1 MFHQEKNCTEMNTY
15 STNPLWKGFLQV
27 IGETKW
33 KAKKYAVTGLTEAQ
47 YNAQNKSNLLPAP
60 HAGAG
65 ARRSNRAP
73 HPSNVEEADESDDE
87 DGEEAV
93 PANTTLQANEA
104 DAGDDDEVDDI
115 NGMPLGTINVSLLY
129 NVGKPYDYQEHKHTP
144 YEVIRWDRLKHAT
157 GMLAFAWSDGGKYE
171 SIQETVIQM
180 IQQQKSFLDTQHE
193 TLENPTTPPLEEQVA
208 NVPNVCKEIDWACEE
223 YPAFKNM
230 WYDLDIQFRTCWEAC
245 QAVEDGNV
253 QHLFRILPSMYIQ
266 QIYQHRPLLARVT
279 ANFMCNMQL
288 LLEDVDTYGDVLK
301 FIGKHC
307 STLLFD
313 GLIEHCNSIVSRML
327 THKHVTQTVIRRLAH
342 LIKPRRQAIDAA
354 LGRLG
359 IARQRKDEGELKRL
373 RRRVT
378 VSKKFE
384 KTRCV
389 IHEYILSLFRS
400 CLTKGATPKVS
411 EEMTAQHERINIEKA
426 VMEDMLRKPGKTV
439 KRTGLNSHL
448 QATMLYCFPPEKVP
462 KKKELLE
469 QITTL
474 LTSIQ
479 TVDATHDVS
488 CFTKTNFHVSK
499 ENDIAPKTK
508 KKRKWKGSGANEQ
521 GTLVLYLKKMWLAFK
536 AYTRTKDLAS
546 LAEIRPWFS
555 T

>member
-1 MFHQEKNCTEMNTY
+1 MFHQRKNFTEMNTY
-15 STNPLWKGFLQV
+15 STNPLWKGLLQQL
-27 IGETKW
+27 GETKW
-33 KAKKYAVTGLTEAQ
+33 KATKYAVTGLTEKQ
-47 YNAQNKSNLLPAP
+47 YNAQNISNLLPAP

-65 ARRSNRAP
+65 ARRSKRAP
-73 HPSNVEEADESDDE
+73 HPSTVEDADESDDE
-87 DGEEAV
+87 DGKEAV

-104 DAGDDDEVDDI
+104 DAGDDNEVDDI
-115 NGMPLGTINVSLLY
+115 NGMALGTINVSHLL
-129 NVGKPYDYQEHKHTP
+129 NVGKPYDYNEHKHIP
-144 YEVIRWDRLKHAT
+144 YEVIRWDRLKHNT
-157 GMLAFAWSDGGKYE
+157 DMLAHAWSDGGKYE

-180 IQQQKSFLDTQHE
+180 IRQQKSFVETQHE
-193 TLENPTTPPLEEQVA
+193 SLDNPNIPLEEQVA
-208 NVPNVCKEIDWACEE
+208 NVPNVCKEIDWACDE
-223 YPAFKNM
+223 YPAFKNL

-307 STLLFD
+307 RTLLFD
-313 GLIEHCNSIVSRML
+313 GLIEHINSIVSRML
-327 THKHVTQTVIRRLAH
+327 THKHVTQTVIKRLAH

-354 LGRLG
+354 LGRVG
-359 IARQRKDEGELKRL
+359 IARQRRDEGELKRL

-400 CLTKGATPKVS
+400 CLTKGLTPNIS

-448 QATMLYCFPPEKVP
+448 QATMLYYFPPEKVP
-462 KKKELLE
+462 NKKELVKE
-469 QITTL
+469 ITTL
-474 LTSIQ
+474 MTFIQ
-479 TVDATHDVS
+479 NVDATHDVS

-499 ENDIAPKTK
+499 ENDIARKTK
-508 KKRKWKGSGANEQ
+508 KERKWKGSGAPLVVYLNEM
-521 GTLVLYLKKMWLAFK
+521 LLAFK
-536 AYTRTKDLAS
+536 AYTQTKDLAS
-546 LAEIRPWFS
+546 LYDIRQWFS